1 MRRSHREEMNKALA
15 KQHRNK
21 IVLSERSAA
30 FVASSTLQAYLLLWR
45 ACTDRG
51 RLSAKVAHLLG
62 AQRCLRTCWSVFIA
76 WINHLNKRKADSNA
90 LHVVYARSRCLVLAA
105 TFDAWRSLSAQY
117 ARAKQLKLGV
127 LARMLQRELAVCF
140 DTWRLH
146 VAELRRQRH
155 VMSGVRFRMLQSH
168 VSSAFSSWC
177 VDCHEN
183 RRERRKV
190 VEMTRVS
197 LHAESLPG
205 LLVC

>member
-1 MRRSHREEMNKALA
+1 MRRSHREEMNKVLA

-51 RLSAKVAHLLG
+51 RLSTKVAHLLG

-90 LHVVYARSRCLVLAA
+90 LDVVNARSRCLVLAA

-127 LARMLQRELAVCF
+127 LARMLRRELAVCF

-146 VAELRRQRH
+146 AAELRRQRH
-155 VMSGVRFRMLQSH
+155 VMSGVRFRMLHSQ
-168 VSSAFSSWC
+168 VASAFSSWY
-177 VDCHEN
+177 VDILDCQEDG
-183 RRERRKV
+183 RERRK
-190 VEMTRVS
+190 
-197 LHAESLPG
+197 G
-205 LLVC
+205 LEKRRGDRG